1 MRNGNP
7 GNGGGNIHFVGVII
21 VSVIPAQIVKPAY
34 PPSQQYYEKDG
45 IMCFSASPG
54 VGLHDSRL
62 KPDLPWDNGS
72 ICADNWIACRIIVV
86 FPFYNKR
93 NL

>member
-1 MRNGNP
+1 M
-7 GNGGGNIHFVGVII
+7 
-21 VSVIPAQIVKPAY
+21 Y
-34 PPSQQYYEKDG
+34 
-45 IMCFSASPG
+45 FSASPG